1 MTGWTRSVIGLAL
14 SVMVGATVAG
24 AVLMTAPAERQG
36 QAAERS
42 PQTPLPETLLAA
54 RRLMVEWPT
63 EDGLRTFPVAVWYP
77 AARGPATQMVGD
89 GPLLTG
95 VAVQKD
101 AVPQAPLGARLPLV
115 LLSHGS
121 GGNMANQ
128 AWLARDL
135 VEAGYVV
142 VSLTHPGS
150 TTGDSSARKAMALW
164 QRPGDLSAALETVLN
179 DPQIAPLVDPARI
192 AAIGHSLGGYTVLAA
207 GGARLDRDAYRALC
221 QRHPQQGD
229 CAYFLSAGL
238 SFDSL
243 DRQRLEGSYRDPRI
257 KAVVALSPAF
267 AQAFSADSLAAWPVP
282 LLVVGLTGDELLPH
296 AANAAALAARIPGA
310 RLLEQPG
317 GHFSVLPEC
326 KPGGKALLAQ
336 EPDPSDRFLCDDAG
350 QDRAQ
355 VHQQVSTAVRAF
367 LKDTGV

>member
-1 MTGWTRSVIGLAL
+1 MNRMKRSLLGLAL
-14 SVMVGATVAG
+14 SVTVGAAVAG
-24 AVLMTAPAERQG
+24 AVLITAPAERRV
-36 QAAERS
+36 QAAES
-42 PQTPLPETLLAA
+42 QSVPLPETLLAA
-54 RRLMVEWPT
+54 RRIMVEWRT
-63 EDGLRTFPVAVWYP
+63 EDGPRPFPVALWYP
-77 AARGPATQMVGD
+77 ADRGPATQMVGD

-95 VAVQKD
+95 VAVRLD
-101 AVPQAPLGARLPLV
+101 APPQAPLGARLPLV

-121 GGNMANQ
+121 GGNMTNQ

-142 VSLTHPGS
+142 ASLTHPGS
-150 TTGDSSARKAMALW
+150 TTGDSSPQKALALW
-164 QRPGDLSAALETVLN
+164 QRPGDLSAALDAVLK
-179 DPQIAPLVDPARI
+179 DPQIGPLVDPSRI
-192 AAIGHSLGGYTVLAA
+192 AAVGHSLGGYTVLAA
-207 GGARLDRDAYRALC
+207 GGARLDREAYRDLC
-221 QRHPQQGD
+221 RRNPKQGD

-243 DRQRLEGSYRDPRI
+243 DRAKLEGSYRDPRI
-257 KAVVALSPAF
+257 KAVVAMSPAF
-267 AQAFSADSLAAWPVP
+267 AQAFAADSLAAWPVP

-310 RLLEQPG
+310 KLLEQPG
-317 GHFSVLPEC
+317 GHFSVLPDC

-350 QDRAQ
+350 QSRAQ
-355 VHQQVSTAVRAF
+355 VHQQVSAAVRVF